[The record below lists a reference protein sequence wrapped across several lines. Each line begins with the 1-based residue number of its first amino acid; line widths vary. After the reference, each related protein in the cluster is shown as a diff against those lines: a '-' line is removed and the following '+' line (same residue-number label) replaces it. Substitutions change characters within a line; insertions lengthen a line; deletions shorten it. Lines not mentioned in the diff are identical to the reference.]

1 MMRQLSLAFMLVVLT
16 ITPGSTADVIKPVK
30 VGAADAA
37 GAIFKRPNTV
47 VTEKDGQKFLD
58 NVLLMTADKKF
69 ETGMYQ
75 AGVSH
80 IDVRKNG
87 YDVDEFMYF
96 LRGKVTLTSA
106 DGTVQV
112 IHKGEAVTIPRGWKG
127 IFDSKGYTKFYVIYS
142 AKGGVDKI
150 E

>member
-1 MMRQLSLAFMLVVLT
+1 MRRLSLAFMLVVLAVA
-16 ITPGSTADVIKPVK
+16 PGSAADVIKPVK
-30 VGAADAA
+30 VGAADVA
-37 GAIFKRPNTV
+37 GAIFKRPNTA

-58 NVLLMTADKKF
+58 NILLMTADKKF
-69 ETGMYQ
+69 ETGMYK
-75 AGVSH
+75 AGISH
-80 IDVRKNG
+80 IDVRRNG

-96 LRGKVTLTSA
+96 LKGKVTLTSA

-112 IHKGEAVTIPRGWKG
+112 IHRGEAVTIPRGWKG

-142 AKGGVDKI
+142 AKGDVDKI